1 LTNTQRMKVHVY
13 HYPTA
18 STLFTREEALMTQ
31 LLCTALDQRDAFVY
45 TIKFRAGIAPW
56 FINQGGKGM
65 VKSSTEHL
73 TLDHTWIVTRK
84 VKNAGRH
91 KQMYVLRK
99 TLTQRRPAE
108 GDLHHGGTV

>member
-1 LTNTQRMKVHVY
+1 MKVHVY

-18 STLFTREEALMTQ
+18 STLFTWEEAFTLQ

-45 TIKFRAGIAPW
+45 TMKFRAGIANW
-56 FINQGGKGM
+56 YLMRASNGVM
-65 VKSSTEHL
+65 SSASQHL
-73 TLDHTWIVTRK
+73 THDHTWIVTRK

-108 GDLHHGGTV
+108 GDLHHE